1 MTLRCHEARAWR
13 PSITANQ
20 TLGATK
26 VEAADLYDV
35 IAFAQS
41 FELTEPMTLGPIA
54 NFAASV
60 LTGVG
65 TNA

>member
-1 MTLRCHEARAWR
+1 M
-13 PSITANQ
+13 
-20 TLGATK
+20 
-26 VEAADLYDV
+26 YDV

-60 LTGVG
+60 LTGMG